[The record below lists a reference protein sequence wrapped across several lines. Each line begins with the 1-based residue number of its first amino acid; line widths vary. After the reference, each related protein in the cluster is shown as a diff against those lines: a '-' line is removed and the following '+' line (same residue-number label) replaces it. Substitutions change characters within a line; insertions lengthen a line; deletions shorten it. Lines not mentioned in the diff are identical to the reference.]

1 MPGRRILIAVDGSAE
16 ADMAADVG
24 LELAA
29 DRGAAVVFLH
39 VDPEIAEALY
49 ERDPTHGPT
58 EAEVLEADPV
68 LASAVARARAKGIP
82 ATAEV
87 AGGSRQR
94 PPSGEIADATVGIAD
109 GLEAELV
116 VMGSRGQG
124 LLENVLLGSVSSGVL
139 QHSTVP
145 VVVVR
150 PGRRPSR
157 GQGASPA

>member
-1 MPGRRILIAVDGSAE
+1 MSARRILIAVDGSAGAE
-16 ADMAADVG
+16 MAVDVG

-39 VDPEIAEALY
+39 VDPEVAEALY

-58 EAEVLEADPV
+58 EAEVLDADPV
-68 LASAVARARAKGIP
+68 LASAVTRARAKGIP
-82 ATAEV
+82 ASVEV
-87 AGGSRQR
+87 AGGSRHR
-94 PPSGEIADATVGIAD
+94 PPTGEIADAIVGVAD
-109 GLEAELV
+109 GLEAELI
-116 VMGSRGQG
+116 VMGSRGHG

-150 PGRRPSR
+150 PGRRPS
-157 GQGASPA
+157 GG